1 MRVLSRR
8 READVWLT
16 LSGGEP
22 GLGVASG
29 DEKLGTRAAAS
40 GEPGLGV
47 ASGDDGELGTRAAA
61 SGEPGLDSASGDD
74 GELGTRAAAS
84 GEPGRDSASGDNEG
98 PGGGIIAPPRAR
110 FPYRR
115 GG

>member
-8 READVWLT
+8 GEADVWLT
-16 LSGGEP
+16 LSGEEP

-61 SGEPGLDSASGDD
+61 SGEPG
-74 GELGTRAAAS
+74 
-84 GEPGRDSASGDNEG
+84 RDSASGDNEG
-98 PGGGIIAPPRAR
+98 PGSGIIAPPRAR

>member
-1 MRVLSRR
+1 MITGATLAVARGNPMRVLSRR

-16 LSGGEP
+16 LSGE
-22 GLGVASG
+22 
-29 DEKLGTRAAAS
+29 
-40 GEPGLGV
+40 
-47 ASGDDGELGTRAAA
+47 
-61 SGEPGLDSASGDD
+61 EPGLDSASGDD

>member
-8 READVWLT
+8 GEADVWLT

-47 ASGDDGELGTRAAA
+47 ASGDDGE
-61 SGEPGLDSASGDD
+61 
-74 GELGTRAAAS
+74 
-84 GEPGRDSASGDNEG
+84 PGRDSASGDNEG
-98 PGGGIIAPPRAR
+98 PGSGIIAPPRAR

>member
-61 SGEPGLDSASGDD
+61 SGEPG
-74 GELGTRAAAS
+74 
-84 GEPGRDSASGDNEG
+84 RDSASGDNEG
-98 PGGGIIAPPRAR
+98 PGSGIIAPPRAR

>member
-8 READVWLT
+8 GEADVWLT
-16 LSGGEP
+16 LSGEEP

-47 ASGDDGELGTRAAA
+47 
-61 SGEPGLDSASGDD
+61 ASGDD

>member
-8 READVWLT
+8 READVRLT

-47 ASGDDGELGTRAAA
+47 ASGDDGE
-61 SGEPGLDSASGDD
+61 
-74 GELGTRAAAS
+74 
-84 GEPGRDSASGDNEG
+84 PGRDSASGDNEG
-98 PGGGIIAPPRAR
+98 PGSGIIAPPRAR

>member
-74 GELGTRAAAS
+74 GYAAPAKAWV
-84 GEPGRDSASGDNEG
+84 GQ
-98 PGGGIIAPPRAR
+98 
-110 FPYRR
+110 RR
-115 GG
+115 TALCLTSVSI

>member
-16 LSGGEP
+16 LSGEEP

-61 SGEPGLDSASGDD
+61 SGEPG
-74 GELGTRAAAS
+74 
-84 GEPGRDSASGDNEG
+84 RDSASGDNEG
-98 PGGGIIAPPRAR
+98 PGSGIIAPPRAR

>member
-16 LSGGEP
+16 LSGEEP

-47 ASGDDGELGTRAAA
+47 ASGDDGEFGTRAAA

-84 GEPGRDSASGDNEG
+84 GEDDEG

-110 FPYRR
+110 FPCRR

>member
-8 READVWLT
+8 GEADVWLT
-16 LSGGEP
+16 LSGEEP

-61 SGEPGLDSASGDD
+61 SGEPG
-74 GELGTRAAAS
+74 
-84 GEPGRDSASGDNEG
+84 RDSASGDNEG

-110 FPYRR
+110 FPCRR
-115 GG
+115 GGERRRRHKPRHLPAQV

>member
-16 LSGGEP
+16 LSGEEP

-47 ASGDDGELGTRAAA
+47 
-61 SGEPGLDSASGDD
+61 ASGDD

>member
-16 LSGGEP
+16 LSGEEP
-22 GLGVASG
+22 GLDS
-29 DEKLGTRAAAS
+29 
-40 GEPGLGV
+40 

-61 SGEPGLDSASGDD
+61 SGEPGLGVASGD
-74 GELGTRAAAS
+74 EKLGTRAAAS

>member
-8 READVWLT
+8 GEADVWLT
-16 LSGGEP
+16 LSGE
-22 GLGVASG
+22 
-29 DEKLGTRAAAS
+29 
-40 GEPGLGV
+40 EPGLGV
-47 ASGDDGELGTRAAA
+47 ASGDDGELGTRTAA

-110 FPYRR
+110 FPCRR